1 MALLKKIEL
10 ENGIVT
16 NYHRIVS
23 LNSIVNNQNIIEVAS
38 YINQNKR
45 KEEKE
50 YYDSDDENKSMNVF
64 IDTRYYNTD
73 YDKNMSVKTAYNYL
87 KSLDEFKDA
96 EDV

>member
-50 YYDSDDENKSMNVF
+50 YYDSNDENKSINVF
-64 IDTRYYNTD
+64 IDTKYYNVN
-73 YDKNMSVKTAYNYL
+73 YDENMSVKTAYNYL

>member
-1 MALLKKIEL
+1 MALLKNIEL

-50 YYDSDDENKSMNVF
+50 YYDSNDEDKSMNVF
-64 IDTRYYNTD
+64 IDTRYYNAN
-73 YDKNMSVKTAYNYL
+73 YDENMSVKTAYNYL

>member
-1 MALLKKIEL
+1 MALKKSIEL

-23 LNSIVNNQNIIEVAS
+23 LNSIVNSQCIVEVAS

-45 KEEKE
+45 NDEKE
-50 YYDSDDENKSMNVF
+50 YYESDEENKYMNVF
-64 IDTRYYNTD
+64 IDTRYYNAN
-73 YDKNMSVKTAYNYL
+73 YDENMSVKTAYNYL
-87 KSLDEFKDA
+87 KTLDEFKDS

>member
-50 YYDSDDENKSMNVF
+50 YYDSNDENKSINVF
-64 IDTRYYNTD
+64 INTKYYNVN
-73 YDKNMSVKTAYNYL
+73 YDENMSVKTAYNYL

>member
-1 MALLKKIEL
+1 MALLKNIEL

-73 YDKNMSVKTAYNYL
+73 YDENMSVKTAYNYL

>member
-38 YINQNKR
+38 YINQKKR

-50 YYDSDDENKSMNVF
+50 YYDSNDENKSINVF
-64 IDTRYYNTD
+64 INTKYYNVN
-73 YDKNMSVKTAYNYL
+73 YDENMSVKTAYNYL

>member
-1 MALLKKIEL
+1 MALLKNIEL

-73 YDKNMSVKTAYNYL
+73 YDENMSVKTAYNYL

-96 EDV
+96 ENV

>member
-1 MALLKKIEL
+1 MALKKEIEL

-73 YDKNMSVKTAYNYL
+73 YDENMSVKTAYNYL

>member
-1 MALLKKIEL
+1 MALKKSIEL

-23 LNSIVNNQNIIEVAS
+23 LNSIVNSQCIVEVAS

-45 KEEKE
+45 NDEKE
-50 YYDSDDENKSMNVF
+50 YYESDEENKSMNVF
-64 IDTRYYNTD
+64 IDTRYYNTN
-73 YDKNMSVKTAYNYL
+73 YDENMSVKTAYNYL
-87 KSLDEFKDA
+87 KTLDEFKDS